1 MLQVRNG
8 CAGFRAQSE
17 SRGWPMHRGNT
28 GGIDSFLVV
37 RRHTNTDNITDSSH
51 SNDTLY
57 SVRKYRRFK
66 LFRHFYGKRNP
77 FEGDRNRL
85 RSANPNPPYHAL
97 FIANQ

>member
-1 MLQVRNG
+1 VFFGQHRRSPVDAASRRRGMLQVRNG

-17 SRGWPMHRGNT
+17 SRDWPMHRGNT

-57 SVRKYRRFK
+57 SVRKYRCLK
-66 LFRHFYGKRNP
+66 LFRHF
-77 FEGDRNRL
+77 L
-85 RSANPNPPYHAL
+85 W
-97 FIANQ
+97 